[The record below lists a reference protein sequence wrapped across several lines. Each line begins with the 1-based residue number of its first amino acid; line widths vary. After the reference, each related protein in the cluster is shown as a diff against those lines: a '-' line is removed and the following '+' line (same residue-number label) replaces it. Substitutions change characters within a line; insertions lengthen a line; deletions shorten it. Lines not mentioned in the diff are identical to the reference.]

1 MTKKDIT
8 KALSAICAI
17 TFVLFYSSCKKTKA
31 PDAETPSLVKNYTK
45 ARVTNV
51 SIINLPFINSAGFP
65 WDSLDG
71 PDVVF
76 SISEGKGFYVNSS
89 SSSIMKNIAPSDLPL
104 SGPMPF
110 SHYYKVSEDW
120 VGRLYERDSLSYS
133 SDTIGEFHFK
143 PEDYKP
149 VWPSKILFQH
159 PTISNLKIELT
170 MDWIE

>member
-1 MTKKDIT
+1 MTKL
-8 KALSAICAI
+8 LSATCVIAC
-17 TFVLFYSSCKKTKA
+17 VLFYSSCKKTKI
-31 PDAETPSLVKNYTK
+31 PDPENPALVKNYTK

-51 SIINLPFINSAGFP
+51 TVINLPFVNSAGFP

-89 SSSIMKNIAPSDLPL
+89 SSFIMKDLTPSDLPHAE
-104 SGPMPF
+104 SMPF

-120 VGRLYERDSLSYS
+120 VGRLYERDSLAYL

-143 PEDYKP
+143 PENFKP
-149 VWPSKILFQH
+149 LWPSKILLEH
-159 PTISNLKIELT
+159 PTNSNLKVELT
-170 MDWIE
+170 MDWME